1 MPKAPFLK
9 NNNNKKHVLLSRLLT
24 KFPNYLY
31 QSGKTF
37 VIFKDLQ
44 ITLLLLLNID
54 KGYFTRFLLFFSL
67 QLKLRDRLF
76 TPLRKR
82 RKKKKLTF
90 DGNVLLFLKQSA
102 R

>member
-9 NNNNKKHVLLSRLLT
+9 TNNKKHVLLSRLLT
-24 KFPNYLY
+24 KFPDYLY

-37 VIFKDLQ
+37 VIFKDIQ

-76 TPLRKR
+76 TALRKR
-82 RKKKKLTF
+82 RKKKLTF
-90 DGNVLLFLKQSA
+90 DSNVLLFLKQSA

>member
-82 RKKKKLTF
+82 RKKKLTF